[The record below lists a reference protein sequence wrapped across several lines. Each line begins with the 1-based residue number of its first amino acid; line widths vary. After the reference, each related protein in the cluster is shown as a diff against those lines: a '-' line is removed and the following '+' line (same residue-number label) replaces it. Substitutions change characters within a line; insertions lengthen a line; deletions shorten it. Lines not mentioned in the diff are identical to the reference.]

1 MFNIATGSNAWSR
14 RSDNLIMTLACLC
27 NLAQLMELF
36 TIWILVSQTTLT
48 LAIPDSISW
57 RWTIIRSL
65 HLLRLTPFSL
75 KDLIRSSPHQNT
87 RKYMPSLTAT
97 SLLSC
102 SSMEETLRLTRFLL
116 RDGPMTRHLNFV
128 CMPKKLPLSSSKI
141 VLSLPPYGM
150 RSLPVQI
157 NEPLLGKT
165 MAINWLGSGC
175 TNPTPEFK
183 SPRTRI

>member
-1 MFNIATGSNAWSR
+1 
-14 RSDNLIMTLACLC
+14 
-27 NLAQLMELF
+27 MELV

-48 LAIPDSISW
+48 LAILDSISW

-65 HLLRLTPFSL
+65 HLLHLTPFSL

-87 RKYMPSLTAT
+87 RKYMPSLSAT

-102 SSMEETLRLTRFLL
+102 SSMEETLRLTHFLL

-128 CMPKKLPLSSSKI
+128 CMPKKPPLPSSKT

-150 RSLPVQI
+150 RSLPIQMNPYWERQRLSTSWGVDVQ
-157 NEPLLGKT
+157 T
-165 MAINWLGSGC
+165 
-175 TNPTPEFK
+175 
-183 SPRTRI
+183 